1 MADCIL
7 IPLQNVGCLA
17 LTREEFETALVEGA
31 KRTGVTGTSSCAE
44 TSEAL
49 LDADQAGAQL
59 GITSRWLED
68 SARAGIVPHYKLGR
82 FLRFRVSE
90 IATHCRV
97 AGAPQSTSAVIPQ
110 GQVRR
115 FEQRQRMST

>member
-7 IPLQNVGCLA
+7 IPIPNLGCLA
-17 LTREEFETALVEGA
+17 LTREEFETALTEGA
-31 KRTGVTGTSSCAE
+31 KRKGLVAPSISTE
-44 TSEAL
+44 TPEAL

-97 AGAPQSTSAVIPQ
+97 AGAPPQSMSELVPQ
-110 GQVRR
+110 AHVRR
-115 FEQRQRMST
+115 FQQSR